1 MAIITPKHVQKVC
14 TLWVH
19 EDNFSKEDA
28 VFNVGYFPDGITI
41 GSLVQVVAVKEP
53 TAVHD
58 LQPATGKPHED
69 GSSGVKK
76 EGSAFSSA
84 PGDSIQKKHDS
95 SAPDVL
101 GESGTPLESVRTFDP
116 QNCYVFVVQDMSS
129 EMKAKHPGL
138 QISLSRTTANLFG
151 FRGRMQVLVS
161 LADVALHSA
170 SHAEISFRDEYLAR
184 ADMWRMAVSELSQK
198 SVYKGQKL
206 LFMGTIKAIVKN
218 VYVRQKK
225 ARSAYF
231 SGATKPIF
239 RSESARYILFIQMSK
254 EMWDFDAEGSGE
266 IMFSKVI
273 HGFLPDLFKRWA
285 KMKARHLV
293 SIILFTRVEYDRNM
307 STHTKATKLDRSSL
321 SAHRDDKDTQDSYR
335 VVVSEMASDKWI
347 DILGQLKREFK
358 VFLRDVSI
366 LKNPNLE
373 DRASGAQDAPIDGN
387 VPEYI
392 IAGKPSTAMR
402 GNILEA
408 INLASSQFSKDYID
422 RDLVRTGISVAVV
435 TPGTGVFEVNYDM
448 LKLTTDTLVGNGI
461 GIDLVALSRMP
472 LHSVPLFKYRTPLSK
487 AAVPADNLSA
497 SFEDEN
503 TPRQA
508 YANFNSVSSRT
519 MRKPSS
525 KLIEYDSNPLYQSPG
540 IPSATPDEWSYAL
553 PHWIDVS
560 FWTGKSEESM
570 EAHRSRNNRAR
581 YASLHSGHSE
591 KPFCL
596 RCRMY
601 EMQMMGVMEKEMSNI
616 CIPYL
621 HEDPLCPPQPW
632 SLYLKPVVSRSFQST
647 QMLQADAGTL
657 WERPSV
663 SVAESS
669 PSRTSKTHRTHS
681 SSVENVEAY
690 RWMDKY
696 DEAVFP
702 SSAEL
707 EASRISRSHPL
718 NASQMQADDTTLYGT
733 LSDDRGFS
741 HDRYGNAAGLTYL
754 DRKMKGRIGTSPL
767 ASPPRDSFGSFAST
781 AYTPTSKHAR
791 LPRHVSLG
799 PRGFGVSKPTA
810 IAQIEPANAKPAA
823 VLTQGHKSSEVARSQ
838 DSSTTSGQIRAAL
851 KRHSSQYGGLQPIAS
866 AILTQTDLSPEIG
879 HPQYSSTTSNQPRAA
894 LKRPLPQYGGSR
906 PIAIRSASR
915 SAEQSESTTLDAESR
930 PKDTAKGEKPLANMD
945 ALITASVAKRAG
957 PQLNLALIEIAH
969 GVLKTSKNVNT
980 PSPWLT
986 LLNPSN
992 PRKNNMSIASHFRR
1006 WQHVFPRPIRTS
1018 AIKWKSLCS
1027 PAALP
1032 LTNEYFP
1039 TAEQLAT
1046 EYHESPYKIA
1056 QNDEQNEED
1065 ELSEVPQSREAL
1077 IRELIAFRLS
1087 HGFQLVVGAAVAE
1100 FAGKAANDMVN
1111 IFDKDYMAE
1120 DGAMVF
1126 MSVGNVIHQLLCV
1139 AGGEVEVRRFNRRP
1153 TSPSETPGNDGTRVV
1168 YEPSIRTVLAKEY
1181 ETRQIVLKSP
1191 PIEHNWN
1198 YIDHYLAGYHDDFS
1212 DVLRFWRARFVLI
1225 PVEPPKTIRRFATV
1239 NEDSEEETRLEGIQ
1253 KLTQMWQRYRFVSP
1267 EERLH
1272 QKSLRLRP
1280 DTNPLAIEYQTR
1292 DPSAVVA
1299 AYADGFD
1306 KSLLAEGDPNAL
1318 PSQLFA
1324 EAELYHSSNFD
1335 LHKLAQDVQAERPK
1349 GVKLIDRRWH
1359 WKYYHHCFRGDEFTS
1374 WLLQHFKDIE
1384 NRDTAVE
1391 LGEKLMQLGLFQ
1403 HVQQKHK
1410 FRDGHFFYHIAK
1422 EYLAPHVRSE
1432 ARAGWFRRSD
1442 RSVPSTPIADGAR
1455 GSPIP
1460 DRSRSRSAT
1469 ENSSTGSGR
1478 KTPTGPESGIPKLEL
1493 SHVLRYD
1500 VDHRKKS
1507 YRPELINLHYDRIH
1521 NPDNCYHI
1529 RIDWMNVTAKLIED
1543 AIVTWATTA
1552 ERYGLKL
1559 VELPIAEAS
1568 SISEAHPFR
1577 AAYLVKLVVSPP
1589 EGQPLQYF
1597 EPTSFNAPQSTDR
1610 HFYQKAVLRKFNFV
1624 LDLEAANSFTA
1635 KVEVSYSWGKPDY
1648 RFTQFI
1654 HKSGILLA
1662 QITDEGH
1669 LVFLANRLCNNR
1681 AAVSDKFDKVE
1692 GPDRRFALQSASDKP
1707 SPCSSPPVRAVPD
1720 NLLSPFTHAG
1730 ADKTVRTPEEILEDM
1745 EAFCQDPK
1753 ALKAFYED
1761 ASKISASPSPHTTP
1775 MLDSIIPSMG
1785 LPPSIAARERS
1796 PMPAL
1801 GPSILAGSTSR
1812 SSSMQSS
1819 RLSIVETDISVT
1831 DDKSTE

>member
-1 MAIITPKHVQKVC
+1 
-14 TLWVH
+14 
-19 EDNFSKEDA
+19 
-28 VFNVGYFPDGITI
+28 
-41 GSLVQVVAVKEP
+41 
-53 TAVHD
+53 
-58 LQPATGKPHED
+58 
-69 GSSGVKK
+69 
-76 EGSAFSSA
+76 
-84 PGDSIQKKHDS
+84 
-95 SAPDVL
+95 
-101 GESGTPLESVRTFDP
+101 
-116 QNCYVFVVQDMSS
+116 
-129 EMKAKHPGL
+129 
-138 QISLSRTTANLFG
+138 
-151 FRGRMQVLVS
+151 MQVLVS

-969 GVLKTSKNVNT
+969 
-980 PSPWLT
+980 
-986 LLNPSN
+986 
-992 PRKNNMSIASHFRR
+992 
-1006 WQHVFPRPIRTS
+1006 
-1018 AIKWKSLCS
+1018 
-1027 PAALP
+1027 
-1032 LTNEYFP
+1032 
-1039 TAEQLAT
+1039 
-1046 EYHESPYKIA
+1046 
-1056 QNDEQNEED
+1056 
-1065 ELSEVPQSREAL
+1065 
-1077 IRELIAFRLS
+1077 
-1087 HGFQLVVGAAVAE
+1087 
-1100 FAGKAANDMVN
+1100 
-1111 IFDKDYMAE
+1111 
-1120 DGAMVF
+1120 
-1126 MSVGNVIHQLLCV
+1126 
-1139 AGGEVEVRRFNRRP
+1139 
-1153 TSPSETPGNDGTRVV
+1153 
-1168 YEPSIRTVLAKEY
+1168 
-1181 ETRQIVLKSP
+1181 
-1191 PIEHNWN
+1191 
-1198 YIDHYLAGYHDDFS
+1198 
-1212 DVLRFWRARFVLI
+1212 
-1225 PVEPPKTIRRFATV
+1225 
-1239 NEDSEEETRLEGIQ
+1239 
-1253 KLTQMWQRYRFVSP
+1253 
-1267 EERLH
+1267 
-1272 QKSLRLRP
+1272 
-1280 DTNPLAIEYQTR
+1280 
-1292 DPSAVVA
+1292 
-1299 AYADGFD
+1299 
-1306 KSLLAEGDPNAL
+1306 
-1318 PSQLFA
+1318 
-1324 EAELYHSSNFD
+1324 
-1335 LHKLAQDVQAERPK
+1335 
-1349 GVKLIDRRWH
+1349 
-1359 WKYYHHCFRGDEFTS
+1359 
-1374 WLLQHFKDIE
+1374 
-1384 NRDTAVE
+1384 
-1391 LGEKLMQLGLFQ
+1391 
-1403 HVQQKHK
+1403 
-1410 FRDGHFFYHIAK
+1410 
-1422 EYLAPHVRSE
+1422 
-1432 ARAGWFRRSD
+1432 
-1442 RSVPSTPIADGAR
+1442 
-1455 GSPIP
+1455 
-1460 DRSRSRSAT
+1460 
-1469 ENSSTGSGR
+1469 
-1478 KTPTGPESGIPKLEL
+1478 
-1493 SHVLRYD
+1493 
-1500 VDHRKKS
+1500 
-1507 YRPELINLHYDRIH
+1507 
-1521 NPDNCYHI
+1521 
-1529 RIDWMNVTAKLIED
+1529 
-1543 AIVTWATTA
+1543 
-1552 ERYGLKL
+1552 
-1559 VELPIAEAS
+1559 
-1568 SISEAHPFR
+1568 
-1577 AAYLVKLVVSPP
+1577 
-1589 EGQPLQYF
+1589 
-1597 EPTSFNAPQSTDR
+1597 
-1610 HFYQKAVLRKFNFV
+1610 
-1624 LDLEAANSFTA
+1624 
-1635 KVEVSYSWGKPDY
+1635 
-1648 RFTQFI
+1648 
-1654 HKSGILLA
+1654 
-1662 QITDEGH
+1662 
-1669 LVFLANRLCNNR
+1669 
-1681 AAVSDKFDKVE
+1681 
-1692 GPDRRFALQSASDKP
+1692 
-1707 SPCSSPPVRAVPD
+1707 
-1720 NLLSPFTHAG
+1720 
-1730 ADKTVRTPEEILEDM
+1730 
-1745 EAFCQDPK
+1745 
-1753 ALKAFYED
+1753 
-1761 ASKISASPSPHTTP
+1761 
-1775 MLDSIIPSMG
+1775 
-1785 LPPSIAARERS
+1785 
-1796 PMPAL
+1796 
-1801 GPSILAGSTSR
+1801 
-1812 SSSMQSS
+1812 
-1819 RLSIVETDISVT
+1819 
-1831 DDKSTE
+1831 